1 MGRTVLK
8 MCGIFAYLNHLTPKS
23 RKEILDILVA
33 GLKRLEYRGY
43 DSAGLGV
50 DGSSIG
56 TNTLLVKSTGKV
68 KVLEEKILETK
79 EINFTEIVVTH
90 VGIAHT
96 RWATH
101 GAPSDLNCHPHSD
114 CQNNDFSV
122 VHNGII
128 TNYKDIK
135 HFLSGKG
142 FVFESETDTEV
153 IAKLIG
159 HIYRE
164 HPTYSFRQLVEQ
176 TISQLEGLL
185 PVFSNQTS
193 SQRNV
198 SPQGE

>member
-1 MGRTVLK
+1 

-101 GAPSDLNCHPHSD
+101 GAPSDLNCHPHTD
-114 CQNNDFSV
+114 GQNNDFS
-122 VHNGII
+122 G
-128 TNYKDIK
+128 Y
-135 HFLSGKG
+135 LY
-142 FVFESETDTEV
+142 
-153 IAKLIG
+153 
-159 HIYRE
+159 IY
-164 HPTYSFRQLVEQ
+164 
-176 TISQLEGLL
+176 I
-185 PVFSNQTS
+185 
-193 SQRNV
+193 
-198 SPQGE
+198 